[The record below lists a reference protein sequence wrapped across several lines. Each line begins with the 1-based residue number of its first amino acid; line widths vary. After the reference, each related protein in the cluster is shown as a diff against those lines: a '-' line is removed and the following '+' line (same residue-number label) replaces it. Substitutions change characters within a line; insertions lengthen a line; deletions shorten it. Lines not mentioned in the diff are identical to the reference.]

1 MLALSVAIAWQA
13 APFVQNV
20 ANSFGEQA
28 QAASYWQ
35 PVISFLHQPGRHDP
49 ANFRVEVVS
58 TARHY
63 ESYYLTRG
71 EGEAIPRGWYRQND
85 FPSNGVLYDRTL
97 SAGAYQR
104 WLRLMG
110 VRYVFLPVHA
120 ELDPSAKAEA
130 ALLRSGHS
138 GLREISISKDFRAFE
153 LPDATPLLTLDAARP
168 GRARARGRRARAARD
183 ARAVLALA
191 AAGRH
196 LPAARPLLA
205 LLARRRSRRPPAS
218 SPARTG

>member
-1 MLALSVAIAWQA
+1 M
-13 APFVQNV
+13 
-20 ANSFGEQA
+20 
-28 QAASYWQ
+28 
-35 PVISFLHQPGRHDP
+35 ISFLHQPGRHDP

-85 FPSNGVLYDRTL
+85 FPTNGVLYDRTL

-120 ELDPSAKAEA
+120 QLDPSAKAEA
-130 ALLRSGHS
+130 ALLRSGRS
-138 GLREISISKDFRAFE
+138 GLREISISKNFRAFE
-153 LPDATPLLTLDAARP
+153 LPDATPMLTLDAARA
-168 GRARARGRRARAARD
+168 GRARARGRPRACC
-183 ARAVLALA
+183 
-191 AAGRH
+191 
-196 LPAARPLLA
+196 
-205 LLARRRSRRPPAS
+205 ARRASSSGSRCRRPARTCCASTTRPTGASTIPRQPAS
-218 SPARTG
+218 SPGRTG

>member
-1 MLALSVAIAWQA
+1 M
-13 APFVQNV
+13 
-20 ANSFGEQA
+20 
-28 QAASYWQ
+28 
-35 PVISFLHQPGRHDP
+35 ISFLHQPGRHDP

-110 VRYVFLPVHA
+110 VRYVFLPIT
-120 ELDPSAKAEA
+120 PSSTRPRRPRPRCCA
-130 ALLRSGHS
+130 AGTAGCARSRS
-138 GLREISISKDFRAFE
+138 RRTSAPSSC
-153 LPDATPLLTLDAARP
+153 PDATPMLTLDARAP

-191 AAGRH
+191 AAA
-196 LPAARPLLA
+196 PAPTCCASTTRPTGA
-205 LLARRRSRRPPAS
+205 STIRRRPAS

>member
-1 MLALSVAIAWQA
+1 MIR
-13 APFVQNV
+13 
-20 ANSFGEQA
+20 
-28 QAASYWQ
+28 
-35 PVISFLHQPGRHDP
+35 FLHQPGRHDP

-97 SAGAYQR
+97 SAAAYQR

-120 ELDPSAKAEA
+120 DLDESAQ
-130 ALLRSGHS
+130 G
-138 GLREISISKDFRAFE
+138 
-153 LPDATPLLTLDAARP
+153 
-168 GRARARGRRARAARD
+168 RGRHFC
-183 ARAVLALA
+183 A
-191 AAGRH
+191 AASAGCGRSRSRATSA
-196 LPAARPLLA
+196 PSSCPTP
-205 LLARRRSRRPPAS
+205 RRS
-218 SPARTG
+218 